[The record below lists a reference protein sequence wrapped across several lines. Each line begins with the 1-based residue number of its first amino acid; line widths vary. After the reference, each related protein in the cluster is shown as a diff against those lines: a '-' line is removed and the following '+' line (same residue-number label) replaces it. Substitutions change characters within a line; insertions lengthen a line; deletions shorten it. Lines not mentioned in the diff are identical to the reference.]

1 LLEIELEEGV
11 VADGLDHPADLA
23 SRDDLLN
30 ARHKAGPEHGT
41 DGCAVETLSMTSQWS
56 EVPDVSDRRRWGVLA
71 ILCLSVF
78 LVVLDNTI
86 INVALPTLV
95 DELGATTSQ
104 LQWIVD
110 AYTLVFAG
118 LLLTAGSLGDR
129 FGRKGFLTTGLLVFG
144 AFSAIGAFTTSPNQ
158 LIAAR
163 GLMGVGAA
171 VMFPATLAILVNV
184 FQEPIERAKA
194 IAIWSSVSGLSVAL
208 GPVTGGWLLE
218 HFWWGS
224 VLLVNVPIA
233 VVTAVLVALFVPTSR
248 DPHVLRFD
256 PLGMLLSIAAI
267 GILVWAIIEGPTHGW
282 GSTQSVAAFGAGLVL
297 LAIFVLWERHSDHPM
312 LDVRFF
318 AMPRFTAGSL
328 SITISFFGLFG
339 FIFLLTQYFQF
350 VRGYS
355 PLSAGVHTLPFAVF
369 TGISAPSSAKLVT
382 KVGTK
387 IVVTTGMMSM
397 AIGFVIAGVLPV
409 DASYGVIIIAM
420 ALIAGGLGLVIAPAT
435 ESIMGS
441 LPPAKAG
448 VGSAVNDTTREMGGA
463 LGVAV
468 LGSLFASAY
477 GSKLVDLVAG
487 TPLPPDALAA
497 AKESVGAAFAVTQQV
512 TAQAGPE
519 AGAALKTAVDTAFM
533 DGFHLGSFVAAGLVT
548 VGAVLAWLF
557 LPAHAAP
564 AWGDAHAGAA
574 GDEADVDAALA
585 DETSRG

>member
-1 LLEIELEEGV
+1 M
-11 VADGLDHPADLA
+11 GL
-23 SRDDLLN
+23 
-30 ARHKAGPEHGT
+30 
-41 DGCAVETLSMTSQWS
+41 
-56 EVPDVSDRRRWGVLA
+56 
-71 ILCLSVF
+71 
-78 LVVLDNTI
+78 
-86 INVALPTLV
+86 
-95 DELGATTSQ
+95 
-104 LQWIVD
+104 
-110 AYTLVFAG
+110 
-118 LLLTAGSLGDR
+118 
-129 FGRKGFLTTGLLVFG
+129 
-144 AFSAIGAFTTSPNQ
+144 
-158 LIAAR
+158 
-163 GLMGVGAA
+163 GAA

-184 FQEPIERAKA
+184 FQRPLERAKA

-224 VLLVNVPIA
+224 VLLVNVPI
-233 VVTAVLVALFVPTSR
+233 VVMTFVLVARFVPTSR
-248 DPHVLRFD
+248 DPHPRQFD

-267 GILVWAIIEGPTHGW
+267 GILVWAIIEGPNHGW
-282 GSTQSVAAFGAGLVL
+282 GSTPSLVAFGAGFAA
-297 LAIFVLWERHSDHPM
+297 LAIFVLWERRSDHPM
-312 LDVRFF
+312 LDVRLF
-318 AMPRFTAGSL
+318 ALPRFTAGST

-387 IVVTTGMMSM
+387 IVVTSGMALM
-397 AIGFVIAGVLPV
+397 AIGFVIAGTLPV
-409 DASYGVIIIAM
+409 DAPYGVIIIAM

-477 GSKLVDLVAG
+477 GSKLVDLVG
-487 TPLPPDALAA
+487 STPLPPDALAA

-512 TAQAGPE
+512 SSQAGPE
-519 AGAALKTAVDTAFM
+519 AGAALKSAVDTAFM
-533 DGFHLGSFVAAGLVT
+533 DGFHLGSFVAAGLVG

-557 LPAHAAP
+557 LPAEAAP
-564 AWGDAHAGAA
+564 TRSGAD
-574 GDEADVDAALA
+574 DEADWGEAHTGTAPA
-585 DETSRG
+585 DTATG